1 MGSERPPLSEAIL
14 VPLARSGNP
23 IAFEE
28 LVLRHQ
34 AGAYRLAL
42 RMLGDPSAAEDVTQ
56 EAFLQAWRRLGTFQ
70 GGSSFGTWLHRIVL
84 NYCFRA
90 LRKRYRDRGD
100 VVLDESSPSSLDL
113 ERQIE
118 VRDAVRH
125 MNRVLD
131 QLSPEQRTVF
141 VLRHFEDWS
150 YQRIAEAT
158 GVSVAAVRSRL
169 HRARLQVLAA
179 WQVDEP

>member
-1 MGSERPPLSEAIL
+1 MESQRPPLSEALL
-14 VPLARSGNP
+14 VPLARSGIP
-23 IAFEE
+23 LAFEE

-56 EAFLQAWRRLGTFQ
+56 EAFFQAWRSLGGFR
-70 GGSSFGTWLHRIVL
+70 GGSSFQTWLHRIVV
-84 NYCFRA
+84 NYCFAA
-90 LRKRYRDRGD
+90 LRKRQRESGD
-100 VVLDESSPSSLDL
+100 VVLDESSASELDL

-118 VRDAVRH
+118 IRDAVRQ
-125 MNRVLD
+125 MDEILGD
-131 QLSPEQRTVF
+131 LSPEQRTVF

-150 YQRIAEAT
+150 YRRIADVT

-169 HRARLQVLAA
+169 HRARLQVFAA
-179 WQVDEP
+179 WQEVEP